1 MSDLENR
8 VYETNQVSLK
18 LLKQIRDLTEEVETL
33 KVYCMDLKRLVAVY
47 IPIRNDEVDQKL
59 SEFINN
65 FPDRSKLKIMFVRES
80 AGVYEF
86 GTKRLEVRIV

>member
-1 MSDLENR
+1 
-8 VYETNQVSLK
+8 
-18 LLKQIRDLTEEVETL
+18 
-33 KVYCMDLKRLVAVY
+33 MDLKRLVAVY